1 MLRYSP
7 ATSWNRSEKLPRV
20 HKLAYIDE
28 NAILIGEVVVESKA
42 VVMPGVV
49 IRADEGCP
57 IIIGEG
63 TNVQDGVIMHA
74 LKGTAIEIGKY
85 CSIAHGAVVHGPCRI
100 GEGTFSGF
108 NTILLKSRIGNNCF
122 VSHGAMVIG
131 VDVPDGKFIPTSHVV
146 DSQEKV
152 DALADIQ
159 SEMKEFAHEVLEVN
173 GELLC
178 GYRKMATRSVLGDV
192 HDVHDVHERGSHS
205 LFGND
210 F

>member
-7 ATSWNRSEKLPRV
+7 ATSWNHSEKLPRV

-28 NAILIGEVVVESKA
+28 NAILIGEVVVHSKA

-85 CSIAHGAVVHGPCRI
+85 GC
-100 GEGTFSGF
+100 
-108 NTILLKSRIGNNCF
+108 
-122 VSHGAMVIG
+122 
-131 VDVPDGKFIPTSHVV
+131 
-146 DSQEKV
+146 
-152 DALADIQ
+152 
-159 SEMKEFAHEVLEVN
+159 FAHTNRCTMRKLKRWRRSFTS
-173 GELLC
+173 LLAPP
-178 GYRKMATRSVLGDV
+178 G
-192 HDVHDVHERGSHS
+192 HS
-205 LFGND
+205 
-210 F
+210 